1 MENGVF
7 LGCHKM
13 SLALKWWLL
22 FEQARVGEHRCWRQR
37 NNAGQTLLSWTGD
50 YLHIQSIICWRSH
63 RGRARATVGELGPTL
78 NSWTGDYFYIQS
90 ICWRS
95 RHGRA
100 DNSWESRADV
110 AQARAKEKQIMA
122 PFEYQYWDWQQYS
135 YLQKIVWLSKISS
148 IHFSNSLVIICQ
160 SSLEAPFCNRGY
172 CVFKRTGEAWSVTED
187 NT

>member
-37 NNAGQTLLSWTGD
+37 NNAGPTLL
-50 YLHIQSIICWRSH
+50 
-63 RGRARATVGELGPTL
+63 
-78 NSWTGDYFYIQS
+78 SWTGDYFYIQS

-95 RHGRA
+95 RHDGRA

-122 PFEYQYWDWQQYS
+122 LFEYQYWDWQQYS
-135 YLQKIVWLSKISS
+135 YFQKIVWLSKKSS

-160 SSLEAPFCNRGY
+160 TSLEAPFCNRGY
-172 CVFKRTGEAWSVTED
+172 CVFKRTGEASSVTED